1 MYMDATK
8 CCDHGIKLLIGLVT
22 ALLLS
27 GCSLWGSGSDSSEA
41 QVTNW
46 QRCKFDLKQAARVAG
61 ADDTDVIE
69 NVTVTP
75 DCDVRIE
82 FRQISGDSVLDIESR
97 GGMEVLE
104 HMEHTEQPA
113 PEQTEEPQ
121 DDNP

>member
-1 MYMDATK
+1 M
-8 CCDHGIKLLIGLVT
+8 ISRLLSV
-22 ALLLS
+22 LLMLITVS

-75 DCDVRIE
+75 DCDVKIE
-82 FRQISGDSVLDIESR
+82 FRQIAGDSVLDIESR

-104 HMEHTEQPA
+104 HMEHKQQEPA
-113 PEQTEEPQ
+113 DELPS
-121 DDNP
+121 D